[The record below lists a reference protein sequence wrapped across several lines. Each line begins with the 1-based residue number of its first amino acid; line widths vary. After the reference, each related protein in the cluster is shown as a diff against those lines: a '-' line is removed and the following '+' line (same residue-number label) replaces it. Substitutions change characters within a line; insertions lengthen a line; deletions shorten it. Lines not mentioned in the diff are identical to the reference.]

1 MTQQTMQVEEF
12 DLTDAPEMPSGIF
25 TNYGKLTLAQKWFL
39 WKDGVKGEVT
49 RDEFKAADAKVNGKN
64 AKQIDMVF
72 AVDLQEFKPSLSFT
86 YERNVQVDGLDWQK
100 IVAPSIEAVFG
111 KGSFVKG
118 DTTKSVPDTRNATLA
133 KLQGK
138 YVSYQDV
145 LQTPTKK
152 KPDPKYNCF
161 KLVKVYETRETCYA
175 DFVASGGN
183 KTASDNGTDTGMG
196 MSETPQDPNVPTGF
210 DAETW
215 TGVKSDVQ
223 TEVAKQETPLIAAF
237 NAKHAKL
244 PKPAFKKALD
254 AEMPNIR
261 AQAMVNAAASL
272 STQWEMVIS
281 AGHVKQLLEA

>member
-25 TNYGKLTLAQKWFL
+25 TNYGKLTLTQKWVA
-39 WKDGVKGEVT
+39 WKEGKTVEVSRDEYKAIAAKDGEGKG
-49 RDEFKAADAKVNGKN
+49 
-64 AKQIDMVF
+64 AKQIDMEF

-86 YERNVQVDGLDWQK
+86 YARKVTVESLDWNK
-100 IVAPSIEAVFG
+100 IIVPSVAAVFG
-111 KGSFVKG
+111 KDSMSKEN
-118 DTTKSVPDTRNATLA
+118 RNATLA

-161 KLVKVYETRETCYA
+161 KLVKVYESREACYV

-183 KTASDNGTDTGMG
+183 KIASDNGTGGGFDE
-196 MSETPQDPNVPTGF
+196 SVSTPQDPNLPTGF

-215 TGVKSDVQ
+215 AGVKGDVQ
-223 TEVAKQETPLIAAF
+223 TEVTKQETPLLAAF

-254 AEMPNIR
+254 AEMPSIR